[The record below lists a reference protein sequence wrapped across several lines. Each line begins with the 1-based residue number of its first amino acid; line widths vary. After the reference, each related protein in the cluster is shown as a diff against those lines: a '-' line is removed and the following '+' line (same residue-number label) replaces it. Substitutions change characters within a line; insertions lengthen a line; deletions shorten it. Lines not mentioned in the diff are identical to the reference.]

1 MKKSWLNKL
10 PFAEDLPF
18 VSVDTDQD
26 EQSDGGGGDSDNDAI
41 DPVETDEDDQELGT
55 EGQKALKRERRTRK
69 ERERELA
76 QLKEQLKAVAEI
88 NPELY
93 KQTQQR
99 ADELQRALTEKE
111 RETAE
116 ATKRI
121 REKADLEVRTARQAA
136 EAAKRERTDLLTRSK
151 AQEIFRLNKG
161 LEEVDSELG
170 LTSFEAYWRVHGQHH
185 FRWDDK
191 INDLVVIDRDGD
203 PITEDGR
210 PVDPVKW
217 LDSVADKSPVVA
229 QYFKSKAGEGS
240 GGIQGARNVRTVTTK
255 SVEDLKKIR
264 PSDLLD
270 MHYSGR

>member
-18 VSVDTDQD
+18 FSVDTDQD
-26 EQSDGGGGDSDNDAI
+26 EQPSGGGGGDPDDITDA
-41 DPVETDEDDQELGT
+41 TEDDSELGEAGT
-55 EGQKALKRERRTRK
+55 AALRKERQTRK

-203 PITEDGR
+203 PITEDGK

-217 LDSVADKSPVVA
+217 LDSVADKSTVVA